1 LPYFEKKYAEDTRPR
16 DAIKTLREWAQ
27 TGEFS
32 MSVIRGASLA
42 AHAAA
47 KKVNEK
53 DQVAKCA
60 AHAAGQAVAT
70 AHVPT
75 HALGPVLYS
84 LQLIAALRPTDVKAA
99 VAKEREWQ
107 TQRLPEN
114 LRPWV
119 DSWVEKTLPL
129 LPKNL
134 RAQLD

>member
-1 LPYFEKKYAEDTRPR
+1 MP
-16 DAIKTLREWAQ
+16 
-27 TGEFS
+27 
-32 MSVIRGASLA
+32 VIRGASLA

-53 DQVAKCA
+53 DQAAKCA
-60 AHAAGQAVAT
+60 